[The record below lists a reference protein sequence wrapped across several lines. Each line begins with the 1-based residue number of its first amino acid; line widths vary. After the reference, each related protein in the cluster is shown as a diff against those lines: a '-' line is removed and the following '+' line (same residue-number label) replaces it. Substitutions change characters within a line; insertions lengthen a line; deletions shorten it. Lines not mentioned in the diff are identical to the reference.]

1 MLLLLLLHSITA
13 PSVPCGARLIILGAI
28 PPALKHLAT
37 VKLWLSQPHI
47 DQIMQPARPV
57 AQRCCIAHIRRVAL
71 QLLAQVA
78 CTLLAGVEVPQC
90 QDEASHGVLLLQGGV
105 VWVVRCHAV
114 QQRPGGPANRWKRV
128 GCRKAAA
135 ATAVCLVSPVVWL
148 LGSHYNIVFFCRHN
162 SACCMLGCLS
172 CLVGLHIVQC
182 QQHASTRTLAMPA
195 SPPPAAAATAARK
208 YPLTTCVHLCSCHQP
223 LLPALAHLPSSSMS
237 GGQGI
242 SSS

>member
-13 PSVPCGARLIILGAI
+13 PSVPCGARIIILGAI

-90 QDEASHGVLLLQGGV
+90 QDETSHGVLLLQGGV

-114 QQRPGGPANRWKRV
+114 QQRPGGPPQLQYVRRAGHLILVEPERLLLQLLILLALRLVRLLLLFWLD
-128 GCRKAAA
+128 
-135 ATAVCLVSPVVWL
+135 ATL
-148 LGSHYNIVFFCRHN
+148 L
-162 SACCMLGCLS
+162 
-172 CLVGLHIVQC
+172 
-182 QQHASTRTLAMPA
+182 
-195 SPPPAAAATAARK
+195 
-208 YPLTTCVHLCSCHQP
+208 
-223 LLPALAHLPSSSMS
+223 LLLWR
-237 GGQGI
+237 
-242 SSS
+242 